1 MSKLKTNWVTAGL
14 TSFLISLII
23 LIIVSNS
30 SWDFYSYQHPL
41 VDSYL
46 RVFVVFC
53 WGLSAIS
60 IIVYYFWPD
69 MEQAQKREQYRQE
82 YIKCLQSN
90 DKSNATY
97 WGKLFYGYNGCYTI
111 HQQNNVQL
119 QIQNDILSYSK

>member
-1 MSKLKTNWVTAGL
+1 MSKLKSNWVLIGL
-14 TSFLISLII
+14 SSLLISLII
-23 LIIVSNS
+23 LIVVSNGNL
-30 SWDFYSYQHPL
+30 DFYFYQHPL

-53 WGLSAIS
+53 LGLSAIS

-82 YIKCLQSN
+82 YIKCLQSQN
-90 DKSNATY
+90 KSNAVY
-97 WGKLFYGYNGCYTI
+97 WGKLFYGYGSCYTI